1 MPANQYRGAR
11 IAFVTEHEVKQELSV
26 MAKQENRTLSKMVET
41 LLLEALKAR
50 KSQQKTA

>member
-26 MAKQENRTLSKMVET
+26 MAKQENRTLSYS
-41 LLLEALKAR
+41 
-50 KSQQKTA
+50 KSGSDILVTCGNKSDNQC